1 MIKHTFS
8 HDLVYILF
16 WWNHYN
22 INYFWKK
29 KSQDKNGSSENDDQK
44 EVWGT
49 APRVQ
54 IPAPGQ
60 CGPCKAAGDSGT
72 LWSLPPSWGTQT
84 VFLVQ
89 ALTWSSPAA
98 VSIWK
103 VNQQWDILALLR
115 FSAFEVIFK
124 IQSIL
129 RSTKQVILY
138 SFTFV

>member
-1 MIKHTFS
+1 MMIR
-8 HDLVYILF
+8 
-16 WWNHYN
+16 
-22 INYFWKK
+22 K
-29 KSQDKNGSSENDDQK
+29 KSR
-44 EVWGT
+44 GT

-60 CGPCKAAGDSGT
+60 CGPCKAGDSGT